1 MAKVSRIL
9 AVSTC
14 ALVLALTIGFAIFAT
29 ALRSA
34 WHADASPVSS
44 KADGIVVLTGG
55 DERIT
60 TGLELMADGR
70 GRRLLISGVNRA
82 NKSPEELSRRI
93 GEALPACCID
103 LGYQAINTIGNADEA
118 SNWASHWGFRS
129 ILVVTS
135 DFHMARSL
143 VEFSRAMPGIELI
156 AHPVPS
162 RYSRQPW
169 WSSRTL
175 AQTLAGE
182 YVKFLASSARL
193 GAVRMIGA
201 CNKILYVEQPA
212 ERAPPRPGEKR
223 LGEKRPGL
231 STG

>member
-1 MAKVSRIL
+1 MAKVSRIIGL
-9 AVSTC
+9 STC
-14 ALVLALTIGFAIFAT
+14 ALACAFAIGFAGFAM
-29 ALRSA
+29 ALRWP
-34 WHADASPVSS
+34 WHDDAAFDMS

-60 TGLELMADGR
+60 TGLDLMADGR

-82 NKSPEELSRRI
+82 NKSPQELSRRI

-103 LGYQAINTIGNADEA
+103 LGYQAMNTIGNADEA
-118 SNWASHWGFRS
+118 STWAKRWGFRS
-129 ILVVTS
+129 IMVVTS

-143 VEFSRAMPGIELI
+143 VEFSRAMPGVRLI

-162 RYSRQPW
+162 RFGRHPW
-169 WSSRTL
+169 WSSRVL

-201 CNKILYVEQPA
+201 CNHFLHAERQPVEQT
-212 ERAPPRPGEKR
+212 PPRISQ
-223 LGEKRPGL
+223 